1 MKGCFEHNE
10 KTKEHIRKRLLKKS
24 CIFALGITKTKFH
37 IVMNKFHKL
46 GLVVMAVVVMC
57 GYSLRVSAQQLKAEN
72 IDAVV
77 KAMTLEEKCH
87 MVLGRGMHFNDDA
100 KFPGTAGSTFS
111 VDRLGIPETYCA
123 DSQQGLRMS
132 ATRAWDHNDY
142 YPTDFVASMTL
153 ASTWDREAAF
163 KVGQGIG
170 NEVRE
175 FGLDWILSPAMNL
188 IRNPLCGRNH
198 EYYSE
203 DPYLSGTIAA
213 GYVNGVQSEG
223 TAACPKHFVA
233 NNQETNRNNNI
244 SQVSQRALREIYLK
258 AFELMVKES
267 NPWTI
272 MTSYNKLNGPYAV
285 QNYELLTT
293 IVRDEWGWKGMYVS
307 DWNAGDDAVAA
318 MLAGNDMLQ
327 PGQDKQYQAILEA
340 AKNGKLPM
348 EVLDANVK
356 RILEYVIK
364 THNFK
369 NYKYSNEPDLKA
381 HAQTVREVG
390 ADGIVLLKNS
400 GILPLTGK
408 RVALFGCTSYD
419 WISGGSGFGGTSVG
433 HYTVSIIEGMRS
445 AGYEVYKP
453 LIATYTKHLAAE
465 EKRLFPNGRPPF
477 SLMPPARADEKQF
490 TSEELNA
497 AIEGSDVAIISLGR
511 KSGEAADRSESDFYL
526 KEGEA
531 QLIKAVSE
539 AYHAKGKQVVV
550 LLDICSPID
559 VASWQDQ
566 VDALV
571 CTWQG
576 GQESGFS
583 VADVLSGKV
592 NPSGK
597 LPMTFQIKYGDA
609 YADKNFPANVD
620 DKTLGA
626 MFMWGY
632 NKDQAP
638 KERQPQANIDYT
650 NYEEDIYVG
659 YRYFD
664 SFGKPVAY
672 PFGFGLSYTTFAYEN
687 MSVSE
692 ANGVYTVKIDVK
704 NTGKCAG
711 RNVVELFVAAPNSK
725 KLNKP
730 EKELRNYAKT
740 KCLKPGETETVA
752 MQVKTE
758 DLASFNEKASAWKT
772 DAGLYTFM
780 ICSSASDVEAQATA
794 KVKAWTKKV
803 HNVMQPNV
811 KLNLLKR

>member
-1 MKGCFEHNE
+1 MMKISFHN
-10 KTKEHIRKRLLKKS
+10 I
-24 CIFALGITKTKFH
+24 C
-37 IVMNKFHKL
+37 
-46 GLVVMAVVVMC
+46 LVVMAVAAMGGC
-57 GYSLRVSAQQLKAEN
+57 SLHATAQQLKAET
-72 IDAVV
+72 IDEVV

-111 VDRLGIPETYCA
+111 VGRLGIPETYCA

-132 ATRAWDHNDY
+132 AVRAWDHRDY

-213 GYVNGVQSEG
+213 GYVRGVQSEG

-258 AFELMVKES
+258 AFEIMVKES
-267 NPWTI
+267 DPWTI

-285 QNYELLTT
+285 QNRELLTT
-293 IVRDEWGWKGMYVS
+293 IVRDEWGWKGMFVS

-327 PGQDKQYQAILEA
+327 PGQDRQYQAILEA
-340 AKNGKLPM
+340 AKSGKLPM

-356 RILEYVIK
+356 RILEYVVK

-369 NYKYSNEPDLKA
+369 GYQANSEPDLKA
-381 HAQTVREVG
+381 HAQIVRQVG

-400 GILPLTGK
+400 GILPLVGK

-433 HYTVSIIEGMRS
+433 HYTVSLIEGMRS

-453 LIATYTKHLAAE
+453 LIRAYTQHIAAE
-465 EKRLFPNGRPPF
+465 EKRLFPKGRPAF

-490 TSEELNA
+490 TADELSA

-511 KSGEAADRSESDFYL
+511 KSGEAADRSEADFYL
-526 KEGEA
+526 KEGEK

-559 VASWQDQ
+559 VASWQNQ

-576 GQESGFS
+576 GQESGFA

-597 LPMTFQIKYGDA
+597 LPMTFQVKYGDA
-609 YADKNFPANVD
+609 YADKNFPAHVD
-620 DKTLGA
+620 DKTMGS
-626 MFMWGY
+626 MFMWGR
-632 NKDQAP
+632 NKDDA
-638 KERQPQANIDYT
+638 KKREPQANIDYT

-687 MSVSE
+687 MCVSE
-692 ANGVYTVKIDVK
+692 ENGIYTIKVDVK
-704 NTGKCAG
+704 NTGKKAG

-740 KCLKPGETETVA
+740 RELQPGQTETVA
-752 MQVKTE
+752 MQVKVE

-772 DAGLYTFM
+772 DAGRYTFL
-780 ICSSASDVEAQATA
+780 ICSSANDIEAKASA
-794 KVKAWTKKV
+794 NVKAWSKKV
-803 HNVMQPNV
+803 NNVMKPNV

>member
-1 MKGCFEHNE
+1 MK
-10 KTKEHIRKRLLKKS
+10 TRYLVSLV
-24 CIFALGITKTKFH
+24 IT
-37 IVMNKFHKL
+37 I
-46 GLVVMAVVVMC
+46 AAQC
-57 GYSLRVSAQQLKAEN
+57 GYSLHVNAQQLNANN
-72 IDAVV
+72 IDDVV
-77 KAMTLEEKCH
+77 NAMSIEEKCH
-87 MVLGRGMHFNDDA
+87 LVLGCGMHFNDEA
-100 KFPGTAGSTFS
+100 KFPGTAGSTYA
-111 VDRLGIPETYCA
+111 VPRLGIPATYCA
-123 DSQQGLRMS
+123 DSQQGLRMN
-132 ATRAWDHNDY
+132 ANRDWDHHDY

-163 KVGQGIG
+163 KVGKGIG

-213 GYVNGVQSEG
+213 GYVRGVQSEG
-223 TAACPKHFVA
+223 TAACPKHFIS
-233 NNQETNRNNNI
+233 NNQETNRNSNI

-258 AFELMVKES
+258 AFEIMVKES
-267 NPWTI
+267 DPWTI
-272 MTSYNKLNGPYAV
+272 MTSYNKLNGPYAL
-285 QNYELLTT
+285 QNRDLLTT

-318 MLAGNDMLQ
+318 MKAGNDMLQ
-327 PGQDKQYQAILEA
+327 PGQDKQYQAILDA
-340 AKNGKLPM
+340 AKSGKLSM
-348 EVLDANVK
+348 DILNANVK
-356 RILEYVIK
+356 RILEYIVK

-369 NYKYSNEPDLKA
+369 GYQYGNEPNLKA
-381 HAQTVREVG
+381 HAQIVREVG
-390 ADGIVLLKNS
+390 ADGIVLLKNN

-433 HYTVSIIEGMRS
+433 HYTVSLIEGMRS

-453 LIATYTKHLAAE
+453 LISIYKQHIASE

-477 SLMPPARADEKQF
+477 SITPPARAEEKAF
-490 TSEELNA
+490 TAEETND
-497 AIEGSDVAIISLGR
+497 AIDGSDVAIISLGR
-511 KSGEAADRSESDFYL
+511 KSGEAADRSEADFYL
-526 KEGEA
+526 KEGES
-531 QLIKAVSE
+531 QLIKTVSE
-539 AYHAKGKQVVV
+539 AYHAKGKKVIV

-566 VDALV
+566 IDALV

-583 VADVLSGKV
+583 IADVLSGKV

-632 NKDQAP
+632 DKDKAP
-638 KERQPQANIDYT
+638 EERNPEANIDYT

-664 SFGKPVAY
+664 SFGKNVAY
-672 PFGFGLSYTTFAYEN
+672 PFGFGLSYTTFSYDN
-687 MSVSE
+687 MNVSE
-692 ANGVYTVKIDVK
+692 AGGVYTVKVDVK
-704 NTGKCAG
+704 NTGSRAG

-740 KCLKPGETETVA
+740 KNLKPGETETIT

-772 DAGLYTFM
+772 DAGDYTFM
-780 ICSSASDVEAQATA
+780 ICSSANDIEAKATA
-794 KVKAWTKKV
+794 KVKPWTKKV

>member
-1 MKGCFEHNE
+1 MK
-10 KTKEHIRKRLLKKS
+10 KILLA
-24 CIFALGITKTKFH
+24 IIAL
-37 IVMNKFHKL
+37 L
-46 GLVVMAVVVMC
+46 PLVA
-57 GYSLRVSAQQLKAEN
+57 SAQQLRADN
-72 IDAVV
+72 IDEVV
-77 KAMTLEEKCH
+77 NAMTLEEKCH
-87 MVLGRGMHFNDDA
+87 LVLGCGMHFNDDA

-111 VDRLGIPETYCA
+111 IARLGIPETYCA
-123 DSQQGLRMS
+123 DSQQGLRMDS
-132 ATRAWDHNDY
+132 KRAWDHNDY
-142 YPTDFVASMTL
+142 FPTDFVASMTL
-153 ASTWDREAAF
+153 ASTWDREAAY
-163 KVGQGIG
+163 KVGKGIG
-170 NEVRE
+170 NEVKE
-175 FGLDWILSPAMNL
+175 FGLDWILSPSMNL

-213 GYVNGVQSEG
+213 GYVCGVQSEG
-223 TAACPKHFVA
+223 TAACPKHFIA

-244 SQVSQRALREIYLK
+244 SQMSQRALREIYLK
-258 AFELMVKES
+258 AFEIMVKES

-285 QNYELLTT
+285 QNYDLLTT

-318 MLAGNDMLQ
+318 MKAGNDMLQ
-327 PGQDKQYQAILEA
+327 PGQDKQYQAILAA
-340 AKNGKLPM
+340 AKSGELPM
-348 EVLDANVK
+348 EILDANVK
-356 RILEYVIK
+356 RILEYVVK

-369 NYKYSNEPDLKA
+369 GYKAGNNPNLKV
-381 HAQTVREVG
+381 HAQVVREVG
-390 ADGIVLLKNS
+390 ADGIVLLKNETS
-400 GILPLTGK
+400 ANPSIGGEKPLPLGKNVK

-433 HYTVSIIEGMRS
+433 HYTVSLVEGLRT

-453 LIATYTKHLAAE
+453 LIGTYTKHIADE
-465 EKRLFPNGRPPF
+465 EKRLFPEGRPKF
-477 SLMPPARADEKQF
+477 SLQPPARADEKQF
-490 TSEELNA
+490 TADELNNIIA
-497 AIEGSDVAIISLGR
+497 GSDVAIISLGR
-511 KSGEAADRSESDFYL
+511 KSGEAADRSEADFYL
-526 KEGEA
+526 KEGEKE
-531 QLIKAVSE
+531 LIKTVSE
-539 AYHAKGKQVVV
+539 TYHAKGKKVVV

-559 VASWQDQ
+559 VASWQNQ
-566 VDALV
+566 VDAVV

-583 VADVLSGKV
+583 VADVLCGKV

-597 LPMTFQIKYGDA
+597 LPMTFQINYGDA

-626 MFMWGY
+626 MFMWGR
-632 NKDQAP
+632 NKDDNKKRA
-638 KERQPQANIDYT
+638 PQANIDFT

-664 SFGKPVAY
+664 SFDKPVAY

-687 MSVSE
+687 LTCSIDGDIV
-692 ANGVYTVKIDVK
+692 TVTVDVK
-704 NTGKCAG
+704 NTGSRAG

-740 KCLKPGETETVA
+740 KLLKPGQTETVT
-752 MQVKTE
+752 MTVKTE

-772 DAGLYTFM
+772 DAGVYTFM
-780 ICSSASDVEAQATA
+780 ICSSANNVEAQATV
-794 KVKAWTKKV
+794 KVKAWSQKV
-803 HNVMQPNV
+803 HNVMKPNV

>member
-1 MKGCFEHNE
+1 MIHKISMK
-10 KTKEHIRKRLLKKS
+10 T
-24 CIFALGITKTKFH
+24 
-37 IVMNKFHKL
+37 V
-46 GLVVMAVVVMC
+46 AVVALC
-57 GYSLRVSAQQLKAEN
+57 GYSICVSAQQLKADN
-72 IDAVV
+72 IDEVIN
-77 KAMTLEEKCH
+77 AMTLEEKCH
-87 MVLGRGMHFNDDA
+87 LVLGCGMHFNDEA
-100 KFPGTAGSTFS
+100 KFPGTAGSTFGIA
-111 VDRLGIPETYCA
+111 RLGIPETYCA
-123 DSQQGLRMS
+123 DSQQGLRMDS
-132 ATRAWDHNDY
+132 KRAWDHNDY

-163 KVGQGIG
+163 KVGKGIG
-170 NEVRE
+170 NEVKE
-175 FGLDWILSPAMNL
+175 FGLDWILSPSMNL
-188 IRNPLCGRNH
+188 IRNVLCGRNH

-223 TAACPKHFVA
+223 TAACPKHFIA
-233 NNQETNRNNNI
+233 NNQETNRSNNI
-244 SQVSQRALREIYLK
+244 SQMSQRALREIYLK
-258 AFELMVKES
+258 AFEIMIKES

-285 QNYELLTT
+285 QNHELLTT

-307 DWNAGDDAVAA
+307 DWGGGDNAVAA
-318 MLAGNDMLQ
+318 MQAGNDMLQ
-327 PGQDKQYQAILEA
+327 PGNDKQYQDILA
-340 AKNGKLPM
+340 AVKNGQLSID
-348 EVLDANVK
+348 VLNANVK
-356 RILEYVIK
+356 RILEYIVK

-369 NYKYSNEPDLKA
+369 GYKALSNPDLKA
-381 HAQTVREVG
+381 HAQVVREVG
-390 ADGIVLLKNS
+390 ADGIVLLSNN

-408 RVALFGCTSYD
+408 KVALYGCTSYD

-433 HYTVSIIEGMRS
+433 HYTVSLIEGLRN

-453 LIATYTKHLAAE
+453 LISLYTKHIADE
-465 EKRLFPNGRPPF
+465 EKRLFPNGRPQF
-477 SLMPPARADEKQF
+477 SLQPPARAEEKQL
-490 TSEELNA
+490 TADEMNA
-497 AIEGSDVAIISLGR
+497 AIAGSDVAIITLGR
-511 KSGEAADRSESDFYL
+511 KSGEAADRPESDFYL
-526 KEGEA
+526 KEGEK

-539 AYHAKGKQVVV
+539 AYHAKGKKVVV

-576 GQESGFS
+576 GQESGFA

-597 LPMTFQIKYGDA
+597 LPMTFAIKYGDA

-626 MFMWGY
+626 MFMWGR
-632 NKDQAP
+632 NKDDD
-638 KERQPQANIDYT
+638 KKREPQANIDYT

-672 PFGFGLSYTTFAYEN
+672 PFGFGLSYTTFSYEN
-687 MSVSE
+687 LSCSVD
-692 ANGVYTVKIDVK
+692 GDVITIKVDVK
-704 NTGKCAG
+704 NNGSRAG

-740 KCLKPGETETVA
+740 KLLQPGKTETITMTVS
-752 MQVKTE
+752 VE

-772 DAGLYTFM
+772 DAGVYTFM
-780 ICSSASDVEAQATA
+780 ICSSANDVEAKATA

>member
-1 MKGCFEHNE
+1 MMKISFHN
-10 KTKEHIRKRLLKKS
+10 I
-24 CIFALGITKTKFH
+24 C
-37 IVMNKFHKL
+37 
-46 GLVVMAVVVMC
+46 LVVMAVAAMGGC
-57 GYSLRVSAQQLKAEN
+57 SLHATAQQLKAET
-72 IDAVV
+72 IDEVV

-111 VDRLGIPETYCA
+111 VGRLGIPETYCA

-132 ATRAWDHNDY
+132 AVRAWDHRDY

-213 GYVNGVQSEG
+213 GYVRGVQSEG

-258 AFELMVKES
+258 AFEIMVKES
-267 NPWTI
+267 DPWTI

-285 QNYELLTT
+285 QNRELLTT
-293 IVRDEWGWKGMYVS
+293 IVRDEWGWKGMFVS

-327 PGQDKQYQAILEA
+327 PGQDRQYQAILEA
-340 AKNGKLPM
+340 AKSGKLPM

-356 RILEYVIK
+356 RILEYVVK

-369 NYKYSNEPDLKA
+369 GYQANSEPDLKA
-381 HAQTVREVG
+381 HAQIVRQVG

-400 GILPLTGK
+400 GILPLVGK

-433 HYTVSIIEGMRS
+433 HYTVSLIEGMRS

-453 LIATYTKHLAAE
+453 LIRAYTQHIAAE
-465 EKRLFPNGRPPF
+465 EKRLFPKGRPAF

-490 TSEELNA
+490 TADELSA

-511 KSGEAADRSESDFYL
+511 KSGEAADRSEADFYL
-526 KEGEA
+526 KEGEK

-559 VASWQDQ
+559 VASWQNQ

-576 GQESGFS
+576 GQESGFA

-597 LPMTFQIKYGDA
+597 LPMTFQVKYGDA
-609 YADKNFPANVD
+609 YADRNFPANVD
-620 DKTLGA
+620 DKALGA

-638 KERQPQANIDYT
+638 KERKLQANIDYT

-692 ANGVYTVKIDVK
+692 ANGVYTVKVDVK
-704 NTGKCAG
+704 NTGKKAG

-740 KCLKPGETETVA
+740 HLLLPGETETVV
-752 MQVKTE
+752 MTVKTS
-758 DLASFNEKASAWKT
+758 DLASFNERASAWKT
-772 DAGLYTFM
+772 DAGRYTFL
-780 ICSSASDVEAQATA
+780 ICSSANDIEAKASA
-794 KVKAWTKKV
+794 NVKAWSKKV
-803 HNVMQPNV
+803 NNVMKPNV

>member
-1 MKGCFEHNE
+1 M
-10 KTKEHIRKRLLKKS
+10 
-24 CIFALGITKTKFH
+24 
-37 IVMNKFHKL
+37 
-46 GLVVMAVVVMC
+46 
-57 GYSLRVSAQQLKAEN
+57 
-72 IDAVV
+72 
-77 KAMTLEEKCH
+77 
-87 MVLGRGMHFNDDA
+87 
-100 KFPGTAGSTFS
+100 
-111 VDRLGIPETYCA
+111 
-123 DSQQGLRMS
+123 
-132 ATRAWDHNDY
+132 
-142 YPTDFVASMTL
+142 
-153 ASTWDREAAF
+153 
-163 KVGQGIG
+163 
-170 NEVRE
+170 
-175 FGLDWILSPAMNL
+175 
-188 IRNPLCGRNH
+188 
-198 EYYSE
+198 
-203 DPYLSGTIAA
+203 
-213 GYVNGVQSEG
+213 
-223 TAACPKHFVA
+223 
-233 NNQETNRNNNI
+233 
-244 SQVSQRALREIYLK
+244 SQRALREIYLK
-258 AFELMVKES
+258 AFEIMVKES
-267 NPWTI
+267 DPWTI

-285 QNYELLTT
+285 QNRELLTT

-327 PGQDKQYQAILEA
+327 PGQPKQYEAILAA
-340 AKNGKLPM
+340 AKSGQLPM

-369 NYKYSNEPDLKA
+369 KAGNSCNKPCCVPMCSAENLKA

-400 GILPLTGK
+400 GILPLENSNLKSQTSK
-408 RVALFGCTSYD
+408 PRVALFGCTSYD

-433 HYTVSIIEGMRS
+433 HYTVSLIEGLRS

-453 LIATYTKHLAAE
+453 LIATYTQHLAAE

-490 TSEELNA
+490 TADELNA

-511 KSGEAADRSESDFYL
+511 KSGEAADRSEADFYL
-526 KEGEA
+526 KDGEA

-539 AYHAKGKQVVV
+539 AYHAKGKQVIV
-550 LLDICSPID
+550 LLDICSPMD

-609 YADKNFPANVD
+609 YADQFFPANVD

-638 KERQPQANIDYT
+638 KERTPQANIDYT

-692 ANGVYTVKIDVK
+692 ANGVYTVKVDVK
-704 NTGKCAG
+704 NTGSCAG

-740 KCLKPGETETVA
+740 ALLQPGQTETVT

-772 DAGLYTFM
+772 DAGRYDFL
-780 ICSSASDVEAQATA
+780 ICSSASTVEAKASA
-794 KVKAWTKKV
+794 PVKAWTKKV
-803 HNVMQPNV
+803 HNVMKPNV
-811 KLNLLKR
+811 KLNLLRR

>member
-1 MKGCFEHNE
+1 M
-10 KTKEHIRKRLLKKS
+10 KKS
-24 CIFALGITKTKFH
+24 MRYILG
-37 IVMNKFHKL
+37 V
-46 GLVVMAVVVMC
+46 AVVC
-57 GYSLRVSAQQLKAEN
+57 GCSLSASAQQLKADN
-72 IDAVV
+72 IDDVV

-87 MVLGRGMHFNDDA
+87 MVLGRGMHYNDDD
-100 KFPGTAGSTFS
+100 KFPGTAGSTFF
-111 VDRLGIPETYCA
+111 VERLGIPETYCA
-123 DSQQGLRMS
+123 DSQQGLRMN
-132 ATRAWDHNDY
+132 AKRAWDHNDY

-213 GYVNGVQSEG
+213 GYVRGVQSEG

-258 AFELMVKES
+258 AFEIMVKES
-267 NPWTI
+267 DPWTI

-285 QNYELLTT
+285 QNRELLTT

-327 PGQDKQYQAILEA
+327 PGQDKQYEAILQA
-340 AKNGKLPM
+340 AKSGKLPM

-356 RILEYVIK
+356 RILEYVVK

-369 NYKYSNEPDLKA
+369 GYKSTNNPDLKA

-400 GILPLTGK
+400 GILPLKGK

-433 HYTVSIIEGMRS
+433 HYTVSLVEGMRS

-453 LIATYTKHLAAE
+453 LVGIYTKHLADE
-465 EKRLFPNGRPPF
+465 EKRLFPEGRPAF
-477 SLMPPARADEKQF
+477 SLLPPARADEKQF
-490 TSEELNA
+490 TADELKA

-511 KSGEAADRSESDFYL
+511 KSGEAADRSEADFYL
-526 KEGEA
+526 KDGEA
-531 QLIKAVSE
+531 KLIKAVSE
-539 AYHAKGKQVVV
+539 AYHAQGKQVVA

-576 GQESGFS
+576 GQESGFA
-583 VADVLSGKV
+583 VADVLSGRV

-609 YADKNFPANVD
+609 YADRNFPANVD

-632 NKDQAP
+632 DKDKAP
-638 KERQPQANIDYT
+638 KERKLEANIDYT

-672 PFGFGLSYTTFAYEN
+672 PFGFGLSYTTFSYADAAAIVDGDVVTV
-687 MSVSE
+687 SVK
-692 ANGVYTVKIDVK
+692 VT
-704 NTGKCAG
+704 NTGQRAG

-740 KCLKPGETETVA
+740 RLLQPGQSETVI
-752 MQVKTE
+752 MKVKTS

-772 DAGLYTFM
+772 DAGTYSFL
-780 ICSSASDVEAQATA
+780 ICSSANSVEAKATA
-794 KVKAWTKKV
+794 KVKAWSQKV
-803 HNVMQPNV
+803 NNVMKPNV

>member
-1 MKGCFEHNE
+1 MKTSIH
-10 KTKEHIRKRLLKKS
+10 HI
-24 CIFALGITKTKFH
+24 C
-37 IVMNKFHKL
+37 
-46 GLVVMAVVVMC
+46 LVCLAVVALC
-57 GYSLRVSAQQLKAEN
+57 GYSLRISAQQLNAEN
-72 IDAVV
+72 IDEIVN
-77 KAMTLEEKCH
+77 AMTLEEKCH
-87 MVLGRGMHFNDDA
+87 LVLGCGMHFNDDA
-100 KFPGTAGSTFS
+100 KFPGTAGSSFG
-111 VDRLGIPETYCA
+111 VARLGIPETYCA
-123 DSQQGLRMS
+123 DSQQGLRMDS
-132 ATRAWDHNDY
+132 KRAWDHRDY

-170 NEVRE
+170 NEVKE
-175 FGLDWILSPAMNL
+175 FGLDWILSPSMNL
-188 IRNPLCGRNH
+188 IRNALCGRNH

-223 TAACPKHFVA
+223 TAACPKHFIA

-244 SQVSQRALREIYLK
+244 SQISQRALREIYLK
-258 AFELMVKES
+258 AFEIMIKES

-318 MLAGNDMLQ
+318 MKAGNDMLQ
-327 PGQDKQYQAILEA
+327 PGQDKQYQAILAA
-340 AKNGKLPM
+340 AKSGELSMDILN
-348 EVLDANVK
+348 ANVK
-356 RILEYVIK
+356 RILEYVVK

-369 NYKYSNEPDLKA
+369 KAGHKCDKSCCVSMCSAENLKA
-381 HAQTVREVG
+381 HAKVVREVG

-408 RVALFGCTSYD
+408 KVALFGCTSYD

-433 HYTVSIIEGMRS
+433 HYTVSLIEGLRS

-453 LIATYTKHLAAE
+453 LIAAYTKHIADE

-490 TSEELNA
+490 TADEMNA

-511 KSGEAADRSESDFYL
+511 KSGEAADRSEADFYL

-531 QLIKAVSE
+531 QLMKSVSE
-539 AYHAKGKQVVV
+539 AYHAKGKKVIV

-566 VDALV
+566 IDALV

-632 NKDQAP
+632 NKDAAP
-638 KERQPQANIDYT
+638 KDRHPQKDIDFT

-672 PFGFGLSYTTFAYEN
+672 PFGFGLSYTTFGYEN
-687 MSVSE
+687 LSVSE
-692 ANGVYTVKIDVK
+692 ANGIYTIKVDVK
-704 NTGKCAG
+704 NTGSKAG

-725 KLNKP
+725 KANKP

-740 KCLKPGETETVA
+740 RLLQPGESETITMKVS
-752 MQVKTE
+752 TE

-772 DAGLYTFM
+772 DAGVYTFM
-780 ICSSASDVEAQATA
+780 ICSSANDVEAKATA
-794 KVKAWTKKV
+794 KVKAWSKKV
-803 HNVMQPNV
+803 NNVMKPNV

>member
-1 MKGCFEHNE
+1 MIHK
-10 KTKEHIRKRLLKKS
+10 IRLV
-24 CIFALGITKTKFH
+24 
-37 IVMNKFHKL
+37 IV
-46 GLVVMAVVVMC
+46 AVAVSC
-57 GYSLRVSAQQLKAEN
+57 GYSLQCAAQLLRADN
-72 IDAVV
+72 IDEVV

-87 MVLGRGMHFNDDA
+87 LVLGCGMHFNDEA
-100 KFPGTAGSTFS
+100 KFPGTAGSTFG
-111 VDRLGIPETYCA
+111 VARLGIPETYCA
-123 DSQQGLRMS
+123 DSQQGLRMDS
-132 ATRAWDHNDY
+132 KRAWDHRDY

-153 ASTWDREAAF
+153 ASTWDREAAY
-163 KVGQGIG
+163 KVGKGIG
-170 NEVRE
+170 NEVKE
-175 FGLDWILSPAMNL
+175 FGLDWILSPSMNL
-188 IRNPLCGRNH
+188 IRSALCGRNH

-223 TAACPKHFVA
+223 TAACPKHFIA

-244 SQVSQRALREIYLK
+244 SQISQRALREIYLK
-258 AFELMVKES
+258 AFEIMIKES

-272 MTSYNKLNGPYAV
+272 MTSYNKLNGPYAL
-285 QNYELLTT
+285 QNRDLLTT

-318 MLAGNDMLQ
+318 MKAGNDMLQ
-327 PGQDKQYQAILEA
+327 PGQDKQYQAILAA
-340 AKNGKLPM
+340 AKSGELSMDILN
-348 EVLDANVK
+348 ANVK
-356 RILEYVIK
+356 RILEYIVK

-369 NYKYSNEPDLKA
+369 GYQESNNPDLKG
-381 HAQTVREVG
+381 HAQVVREVG

-400 GILPLTGK
+400 DVLPLTG
-408 RVALFGCTSYD
+408 RVVALFGCTSYD

-433 HYTVSIIEGMRS
+433 HYTVSLVEGLRS
-445 AGYEVYKP
+445 VGYGVYKP
-453 LIATYTKHLAAE
+453 LIDTYTKHLAVE

-477 SLMPPARADEKQF
+477 SLQPPARAEEKQF
-490 TSEELNA
+490 TADELNS
-497 AIEGSDVAIISLGR
+497 AIDGSNVAIISLGR
-511 KSGEAADRSESDFYL
+511 KSGEAADRSEADFYL
-526 KEGEA
+526 KEGEK

-539 AYHAKGKQVVV
+539 AYHAKGKKVVV

-566 VDALV
+566 VDAVV

-576 GQESGFS
+576 GQESGFA

-609 YADKNFPANVD
+609 YADRNFPANVD

-632 NKDQAP
+632 NKDTAP
-638 KERQPQANIDYT
+638 KDRQQQKDIDFT

-672 PFGFGLSYTTFAYEN
+672 PFGFGLSYTTFSFNNASC
-687 MSVSE
+687 SVE
-692 ANGVYTVKIDVK
+692 GDTYTASVEVT
-704 NTGKCAG
+704 NTGTRAG
-711 RNVVELFVAAPNSK
+711 RQVVELFVAAPNSK

-730 EKELRNYAKT
+730 AKELRNYAKT
-740 KCLKPGETETVA
+740 RLLQPGESQVVTMT
-752 MQVKTE
+752 VKTS

-772 DAGLYTFM
+772 DAGIYDFLF
-780 ICSSASDVEAQATA
+780 CSSANDVEAKVSV
-794 KVKAWTKKV
+794 KVKAWTQKV

-811 KLNLLKR
+811 KLQLLRR

>member
-1 MKGCFEHNE
+1 MKKIH
-10 KTKEHIRKRLLKKS
+10 
-24 CIFALGITKTKFH
+24 KF
-37 IVMNKFHKL
+37 N
-46 GLVVMAVVVMC
+46 LVCMAVVIMC
-57 GYSLRVSAQQLKAEN
+57 GGSLRVSAQQLKAEN
-72 IDAVV
+72 IDEVV

-87 MVLGRGMHFNDDA
+87 MVLGRGMHYNDDD
-100 KFPGTAGSTFS
+100 KFPGTAGSTFF

-123 DSQQGLRMS
+123 DSQQGLRMN
-132 ATRAWDHNDY
+132 AKRAWDHRDY

-203 DPYLSGTIAA
+203 DPYLSGTIGA
-213 GYVNGVQSEG
+213 GYVKGVQSEG

-258 AFELMVKES
+258 AFEIMVKES
-267 NPWTI
+267 DPWTI

-340 AKNGKLPM
+340 AKSGKLPM

-356 RILEYVIK
+356 RILEYVVK
-364 THNFK
+364 TNNFK
-369 NYKYSNEPDLKA
+369 KAGHSCGKPCCVPMCSAENLKA
-381 HAQTVREVG
+381 HAQVVREVG

-400 GILPLTGK
+400 GILPLGSEK
-408 RVALFGCTSYD
+408 IKVKGEKFKVALFGCTSYD

-433 HYTVSIIEGMRS
+433 HYTVSLIEGLRA

-453 LIATYTKHLAAE
+453 LIATYTQHLAAE

-490 TSEELNA
+490 TADELNA

-511 KSGEAADRSESDFYL
+511 KSGEAADRSENDFYL

-539 AYHAKGKQVVV
+539 AYHAKGKQVIV

-566 VDALV
+566 IDALV

-576 GQESGFS
+576 GQESGVS

-632 NKDQAP
+632 DKDKAP
-638 KERQPQANIDYT
+638 KERQPQKDIDFT

-672 PFGFGLSYTTFAYEN
+672 PFGFGLSYTTFAYDN
-687 MSVSE
+687 LTCSVD
-692 ANGVYTVKIDVK
+692 GDIITVTVDVK
-704 NTGKCAG
+704 NTGKRAG

-740 KCLKPGETETVA
+740 RLLQPGEEETVT
-752 MQVKTE
+752 MKVSTE

-772 DAGLYTFM
+772 DAGTYTFM
-780 ICSSASDVEAQATA
+780 ICSSANDVETKTTA
-794 KVKAWTKKV
+794 KVKAWSKKV
-803 HNVMQPNV
+803 NNVMKPNV

>member
-1 MKGCFEHNE
+1 MIHK
-10 KTKEHIRKRLLKKS
+10 IRLV
-24 CIFALGITKTKFH
+24 
-37 IVMNKFHKL
+37 IV
-46 GLVVMAVVVMC
+46 AVAVSC
-57 GYSLRVSAQQLKAEN
+57 GYSLQCAAQLLRADN
-72 IDAVV
+72 IDEVV

-87 MVLGRGMHFNDDA
+87 LVLGCGMHFNDEA
-100 KFPGTAGSTFS
+100 KFPGTAGSTFG
-111 VDRLGIPETYCA
+111 VARLGIPETYCA
-123 DSQQGLRMS
+123 DSQQGLRMDS
-132 ATRAWDHNDY
+132 KRAWDHRDY

-153 ASTWDREAAF
+153 ASTWDREAAY
-163 KVGQGIG
+163 KVGKGIG
-170 NEVRE
+170 NEVKE
-175 FGLDWILSPAMNL
+175 FGLDWILSPSMNL
-188 IRNPLCGRNH
+188 IRSALCGRNH

-223 TAACPKHFVA
+223 TAACPKHFIA

-244 SQVSQRALREIYLK
+244 SQISQRALREIYLK
-258 AFELMVKES
+258 AFEIMIKES

-272 MTSYNKLNGPYAV
+272 MTSYNKLNGPYAL
-285 QNYELLTT
+285 QNRDLLTT

-318 MLAGNDMLQ
+318 MKAGNDMLQ
-327 PGQDKQYQAILEA
+327 PGQDKQYQAILAA
-340 AKNGKLPM
+340 AKSGELSMDILN
-348 EVLDANVK
+348 ANVK
-356 RILEYVIK
+356 RILEYIVK

-369 NYKYSNEPDLKA
+369 GYQESNNPDLKG
-381 HAQTVREVG
+381 HAQVVREVG

-400 GILPLTGK
+400 DVLPLTG
-408 RVALFGCTSYD
+408 RVVALFGCTSYD

-433 HYTVSIIEGMRS
+433 HYTVSLVEGLRS
-445 AGYEVYKP
+445 VGYGVYKP
-453 LIATYTKHLAAE
+453 LIDTYTKHLAVE

-477 SLMPPARADEKQF
+477 SLQPPARAEEKQF
-490 TSEELNA
+490 TADELNS
-497 AIEGSDVAIISLGR
+497 AIDGSNVAIISLGR
-511 KSGEAADRSESDFYL
+511 KSGEAADRSEADFYL
-526 KEGEA
+526 KEGEK

-539 AYHAKGKQVVV
+539 AYHAKGKKVVV

-566 VDALV
+566 VDAVV

-576 GQESGFS
+576 GQESGFA

-609 YADKNFPANVD
+609 YADRNFPANVD

-632 NKDQAP
+632 NKDTAP
-638 KERQPQANIDYT
+638 KDRQPQKDIDFT

-672 PFGFGLSYTTFAYEN
+672 PFGFGLSYTTFSFNNASC
-687 MSVSE
+687 SVE
-692 ANGVYTVKIDVK
+692 GDTYTASVEVT
-704 NTGKCAG
+704 NTGTRAG
-711 RNVVELFVAAPNSK
+711 RQVVELFVAAPNSK

-730 EKELRNYAKT
+730 AKELRNYAKT
-740 KCLKPGETETVA
+740 RLLQPGESQVVTMT
-752 MQVKTE
+752 VKTS

-772 DAGLYTFM
+772 DAGIYDFLF
-780 ICSSASDVEAQATA
+780 CSSANDVEAKVSV
-794 KVKAWTKKV
+794 KVKAWTQKV

-811 KLNLLKR
+811 KLQLLRR

>member
-1 MKGCFEHNE
+1 MKRTILTFGV
-10 KTKEHIRKRLLKKS
+10 I
-24 CIFALGITKTKFH
+24 IAALCSYAQP
-37 IVMNKFHKL
+37 KL
-46 GLVVMAVVVMC
+46 
-57 GYSLRVSAQQLKAEN
+57 SADN
-72 IDAVV
+72 IDKVID
-77 KAMTLEEKCH
+77 AMPLEEKCH
-87 MVLGRGMHFNDDA
+87 LVLGCGMHFNDEA
-100 KFPGTAGSTFS
+100 KFPGTAGSSFGIP
-111 VDRLGIPETYCA
+111 RLGIPETYCA
-123 DSQQGLRMS
+123 DSQQGLRMQ
-132 ATRAWDHNDY
+132 DHRPFDHRDY

-175 FGLDWILSPAMNL
+175 FGLDWILSPSMNL
-188 IRNPLCGRNH
+188 IRNVLCGRNH

-223 TAACPKHFVA
+223 TAACPKHFIA
-233 NNQETNRNNNI
+233 NNQETNRSNNI
-244 SQVSQRALREIYLK
+244 SQMSQRALREIYLR
-258 AFELMVKES
+258 AFEIMIKES

-307 DWNAGDDAVAA
+307 DWGGGDNAVAA
-318 MLAGNDMLQ
+318 MQAGNDMLQ
-327 PGQDKQYQAILEA
+327 PGQDKQYEAILA
-340 AKNGKLPM
+340 AVKSGQLPID
-348 EVLDANVK
+348 VLNANVK
-356 RILEYVIK
+356 RILEYVVK

-369 NYKYSNEPDLKA
+369 NAQSTMHHAQLAAPTCPAENLKA
-381 HAQTVREVG
+381 HAQVVRKVG
-390 ADGIVLLKNS
+390 ADGIVLLKNN

-433 HYTVSIIEGMRS
+433 HYTVSLVEGMRS
-445 AGYEVYKP
+445 AGYEVFKP
-453 LIATYTKHLAAE
+453 LISLYTKHIADE
-465 EKRLFPNGRPPF
+465 EKRLFPNGRPQF
-477 SLMPPARADEKQF
+477 SLQPPARAEEKQF
-490 TSEELNA
+490 TADEMNA
-497 AIEGSDVAIISLGR
+497 AIAGSDVAIITLGR
-511 KSGEAADRSESDFYL
+511 KSGEAADRPESDFYL
-526 KEGEA
+526 KEGEK

-539 AYHAKGKQVVV
+539 AYHAKGKKVVV

-566 VDALV
+566 VDAVV

-609 YADKNFPANVD
+609 YADRNFPANVD
-620 DKTLGA
+620 DKTMGA
-626 MFMWGY
+626 MFMWGR
-632 NKDQAP
+632 NKDDN
-638 KERQPQANIDYT
+638 KKREPQKDIDFT
-650 NYEEDIYVG
+650 NYEEDIFVG

-672 PFGFGLSYTTFAYEN
+672 PFGYGLSYTTFAYDN
-687 MSVSE
+687 LTCSV
-692 ANGVYTVKIDVK
+692 NGDAITVTVNVK
-704 NTGKCAG
+704 NTGARAG

-740 KCLKPGETETVA
+740 RLLKPGESETITMKLSA
-752 MQVKTE
+752 E

-772 DAGLYTFM
+772 DAGVYTFM
-780 ICSSASDVEAQATA
+780 ICSSANDVEAKTTA

-803 HNVMQPNV
+803 HNVMKPNV
-811 KLNLLKR
+811 KLNLLRR

>member
-1 MKGCFEHNE
+1 MK
-10 KTKEHIRKRLLKKS
+10 KTILTLGFIVAAS
-24 CIFALGITKTKFH
+24 CAYAQP
-37 IVMNKFHKL
+37 KL
-46 GLVVMAVVVMC
+46 NAN
-57 GYSLRVSAQQLKAEN
+57 N
-72 IDAVV
+72 IDDVV

-87 MVLGRGMHFNDDA
+87 FVLGCGMHFNDEA
-100 KFPGTAGSTFS
+100 KFPGTAGSTFGIA
-111 VDRLGIPETYCA
+111 RLGIPETYCA
-123 DSQQGLRMS
+123 DSQQGLRMDS
-132 ATRAWDHNDY
+132 KRAWDHNDY

-153 ASTWDREAAF
+153 ASTWDREAAYQ
-163 KVGQGIG
+163 VGKGIG
-170 NEVRE
+170 YEVRE
-175 FGLDWILSPAMNL
+175 FGLDWILSPSMNL

-213 GYVNGVQSEG
+213 GYVNGVQSGG
-223 TAACPKHFVA
+223 TAACPKHFIA

-244 SQVSQRALREIYLK
+244 SQISQRALREIYLK
-258 AFELMVKES
+258 AFEIMIKES

-285 QNYELLTT
+285 QNHELLTT

-318 MLAGNDMLQ
+318 MKAGNDMLQ
-327 PGQDKQYQAILEA
+327 PGQDKQYQAILAA
-340 AKNGKLPM
+340 AKSGELSM
-348 EVLDANVK
+348 DILDANVK
-356 RILEYVIK
+356 RILEYVVK
-364 THNFK
+364 THSFK
-369 NYKYSNEPDLKA
+369 ELRSRVMCPAENLKA
-381 HAQTVREVG
+381 HAKVVREVG

-419 WISGGSGFGGTSVG
+419 WISGGSGFGGVSVG
-433 HYTVSIIEGMRS
+433 HYTVSLIEGMRS

-453 LIATYTKHLAAE
+453 LINLYTKHIADE
-465 EKRLFPNGRPPF
+465 EKRLFPNGRPQF
-477 SLMPPARADEKQF
+477 SLLPPARADEKQF
-490 TSEELNA
+490 SADELNA
-497 AIEGSDVAIISLGR
+497 AIAGSDVAIISLGR
-511 KSGEAADRSESDFYL
+511 KSGEAADRSEADFYL
-526 KEGEA
+526 KEGEK

-566 VDALV
+566 IDALV

-597 LPMTFQIKYGDA
+597 LPMTFEIKYGDA

-626 MFMWGY
+626 MFMWGR
-632 NKDQAP
+632 NKEDD
-638 KERQPQANIDYT
+638 KKREPQANIDYT

-664 SFGKPVAY
+664 SFDKPVAY
-672 PFGFGLSYTTFAYEN
+672 PFGFGLSYTTFKYEN
-687 MSVSE
+687 LTCSADGDIV
-692 ANGVYTVKIDVK
+692 TVTVDVK
-704 NTGKCAG
+704 NTGFRAG

-740 KCLKPGETETVA
+740 KLLKPGEKETIKMKVS
-752 MQVKTE
+752 VE

-772 DAGLYTFM
+772 DAGVYTFM
-780 ICSSASDVEAQATA
+780 ICSSANDVEAKETV

-803 HNVMQPNV
+803 NNVMKPNV
-811 KLNLLKR
+811 KLNLLRR

>member
-1 MKGCFEHNE
+1 M
-10 KTKEHIRKRLLKKS
+10 
-24 CIFALGITKTKFH
+24 
-37 IVMNKFHKL
+37 
-46 GLVVMAVVVMC
+46 
-57 GYSLRVSAQQLKAEN
+57 
-72 IDAVV
+72 
-77 KAMTLEEKCH
+77 
-87 MVLGRGMHFNDDA
+87 
-100 KFPGTAGSTFS
+100 
-111 VDRLGIPETYCA
+111 
-123 DSQQGLRMS
+123 
-132 ATRAWDHNDY
+132 
-142 YPTDFVASMTL
+142 
-153 ASTWDREAAF
+153 
-163 KVGQGIG
+163 
-170 NEVRE
+170 RE

-223 TAACPKHFVA
+223 TAASPKHFVA

-258 AFELMVKES
+258 AFEIMVKES
-267 NPWTI
+267 DPWTI

-285 QNYELLTT
+285 QNRELLTT

-327 PGQDKQYQAILEA
+327 PGQPKQYDAILEA

-348 EVLDANVK
+348 AVLDANVK
-356 RILEYVIK
+356 RILQYVVK

-369 NYKYSNEPDLKA
+369 GYKYNNAPNLKA
-381 HAQTVREVG
+381 HAKTVREVG

-433 HYTVSIIEGMRS
+433 HYTVSLVEGMRS

-453 LIATYTKHLAAE
+453 LLKAYTQHLAAE

-477 SLMPPARADEKQF
+477 SLLPPARADEKQF
-490 TSEELNA
+490 TAEEMA
-497 AIEGSDVAIISLGR
+497 AAVDSTDVAIISLGR
-511 KSGEAADRSESDFYL
+511 KSGEAADRNAEDFYL
-526 KEGEA
+526 KEGEKA
-531 QLIKAVSE
+531 LIKAVSE

-566 VDALV
+566 IDALV

-583 VADVLSGKV
+583 VADVLSGQV

-597 LPMTFQIKYGDA
+597 LPMTFQINYGDA
-609 YADKNFPANVD
+609 YADKNFPAHVD

-638 KERQPQANIDYT
+638 KERQPQKDIDFT

-664 SFGKPVAY
+664 SFEKPVAY
-672 PFGFGLSYTTFAYEN
+672 PFGFGLSYTTFDYDN
-687 MSVSE
+687 MSVTE
-692 ANGVYTVKIDVK
+692 EYGIFTIKVDVK
-704 NTGKCAG
+704 NTGDRAG

-730 EKELRNYAKT
+730 VKELRNYTKT
-740 KCLKPGETETVA
+740 KLLQPGETETVT
-752 MQVKTE
+752 MQVKTS
-758 DLASFNEKASAWKT
+758 DLASFDEKASAWKT
-772 DAGLYTFM
+772 DAGRYAFL
-780 ICSSASDVEAQATA
+780 ICSSVTTVEA
-794 KVKAWTKKV
+794 KASAQVNAWYQKV
-803 HNVMQPNV
+803 HNVMKPNV
-811 KLNLLKR
+811 KLNLLKRK

>member
-1 MKGCFEHNE
+1 MK
-10 KTKEHIRKRLLKKS
+10 TRYLVSLV
-24 CIFALGITKTKFH
+24 IT
-37 IVMNKFHKL
+37 I
-46 GLVVMAVVVMC
+46 AAQC
-57 GYSLRVSAQQLKAEN
+57 GYSLHVNAQQLNVNN
-72 IDAVV
+72 IDDVV
-77 KAMTLEEKCH
+77 NAMTIEEKCH
-87 MVLGRGMHFNDDA
+87 LVLGCGMHFNDEA
-100 KFPGTAGSTFS
+100 KFPGTAGSTYA
-111 VDRLGIPETYCA
+111 VPRLGIPATYCA
-123 DSQQGLRMS
+123 DSQQGLRMN
-132 ATRAWDHNDY
+132 ANRDWDHHDY

-163 KVGQGIG
+163 KVGKGIG

-175 FGLDWILSPAMNL
+175 FGLDWILSSAMNP
-188 IRNPLCGRNH
+188 IRKPLCGRNH

-213 GYVNGVQSEG
+213 GYVRGVQSEG
-223 TAACPKHFVA
+223 TAACPKHFIA
-233 NNQETNRNNNI
+233 NNQETNRNSNI

-258 AFELMVKES
+258 AFEIMVKES
-267 NPWTI
+267 DPWTI
-272 MTSYNKLNGPYAV
+272 MTSYNKLNGPYAL
-285 QNYELLTT
+285 QNRDLLTT

-318 MLAGNDMLQ
+318 MKAGNDMLQ
-327 PGQDKQYQAILEA
+327 PGQDKQYQAILDA
-340 AKNGKLPM
+340 AKSGKLSM
-348 EVLDANVK
+348 DILNANVK
-356 RILEYVIK
+356 RILEYIVK

-369 NYKYSNEPDLKA
+369 GYQYGNEPNLKA
-381 HAQTVREVG
+381 HAQIVREVG
-390 ADGIVLLKNS
+390 ADGIVLLKNN

-433 HYTVSIIEGMRS
+433 HYTVSLIEGMRS

-453 LIATYTKHLAAE
+453 LISIYKQHIASE

-477 SLMPPARADEKQF
+477 SITPPARAEEKAF
-490 TSEELNA
+490 TAEEMND
-497 AIEGSDVAIISLGR
+497 AIDGSDVAIISLGR
-511 KSGEAADRSESDFYL
+511 KSGEAADRSEADFYL
-526 KEGEA
+526 KEGES
-531 QLIKAVSE
+531 QLIKTVSE
-539 AYHAKGKQVVV
+539 AYHAKGKKVIV

-566 VDALV
+566 IDALV

-583 VADVLSGKV
+583 IADVLSGKV

-632 NKDQAP
+632 DKDKAP
-638 KERQPQANIDYT
+638 EERNPEANIDYT

-664 SFGKPVAY
+664 SFGKNVAY
-672 PFGFGLSYTTFAYEN
+672 PFGFGLSYTTFSYDN
-687 MSVSE
+687 MNVSE
-692 ANGVYTVKIDVK
+692 AGGVYTVKVDVK
-704 NTGKCAG
+704 NTGSRAG

-740 KCLKPGETETVA
+740 KNLKPGETETIT

-772 DAGLYTFM
+772 DAGDYTFM
-780 ICSSASDVEAQATA
+780 ICSSANDIEAKATA
-794 KVKAWTKKV
+794 KVKPWTKKV

-811 KLNLLKR
+811 KLNRLKR

>member
-1 MKGCFEHNE
+1 MK
-10 KTKEHIRKRLLKKS
+10 KTILTLGFIVAAS
-24 CIFALGITKTKFH
+24 CAYAQP
-37 IVMNKFHKL
+37 KL
-46 GLVVMAVVVMC
+46 NAN
-57 GYSLRVSAQQLKAEN
+57 N
-72 IDAVV
+72 IDDVV

-87 MVLGRGMHFNDDA
+87 FVLGCGMHFNDEA
-100 KFPGTAGSTFS
+100 KFPGTAGSTFGIA
-111 VDRLGIPETYCA
+111 RLGIPETYCA
-123 DSQQGLRMS
+123 DSQQGLRMDS
-132 ATRAWDHNDY
+132 KRAWDHNDY

-153 ASTWDREAAF
+153 ASTWDREAAYQ
-163 KVGQGIG
+163 VGKGIG
-170 NEVRE
+170 YEVRE
-175 FGLDWILSPAMNL
+175 FGLDWILSPSMNL

-223 TAACPKHFVA
+223 TAACPKHFIA

-244 SQVSQRALREIYLK
+244 SQISQRALREIYLK
-258 AFELMVKES
+258 AFEIMIKES

-285 QNYELLTT
+285 QNHELLTT

-318 MLAGNDMLQ
+318 MKAGNDMLQ
-327 PGQDKQYQAILEA
+327 PGQDKQYQAILAA
-340 AKNGKLPM
+340 AKSGELSM
-348 EVLDANVK
+348 DILDANVK
-356 RILEYVIK
+356 RILEYVVK
-364 THNFK
+364 THSFK
-369 NYKYSNEPDLKA
+369 ELRSRVMCPAENLKA
-381 HAQTVREVG
+381 HAKVVREVG

-419 WISGGSGFGGTSVG
+419 WISGGSGFGGVSVG
-433 HYTVSIIEGMRS
+433 HYTVSLIEGMRS

-453 LIATYTKHLAAE
+453 LINLYTKHIADE
-465 EKRLFPNGRPPF
+465 EKRLFPNGRPQF
-477 SLMPPARADEKQF
+477 SLLPPARADEKQF
-490 TSEELNA
+490 SAAELNA
-497 AIEGSDVAIISLGR
+497 AIAGSDVAIISLGR
-511 KSGEAADRSESDFYL
+511 KSGEAADRSEADFYL
-526 KEGEA
+526 KEGEK

-566 VDALV
+566 IDALV

-597 LPMTFQIKYGDA
+597 LPMTFEIKYGDA

-626 MFMWGY
+626 MFMWGR
-632 NKDQAP
+632 NKEDD
-638 KERQPQANIDYT
+638 KKREPQANIDYT

-664 SFGKPVAY
+664 SFDKPVAY
-672 PFGFGLSYTTFAYEN
+672 PFGFGLSYTTFKYEN
-687 MSVSE
+687 LTCSADGDIV
-692 ANGVYTVKIDVK
+692 TVTVDVK
-704 NTGKCAG
+704 NTGFRAG

-740 KCLKPGETETVA
+740 KLLKPGEKETVK
-752 MQVKTE
+752 MKVSIE

-772 DAGLYTFM
+772 DAGVYTFM
-780 ICSSASDVEAQATA
+780 ICSSANDVEAKETV

-803 HNVMQPNV
+803 NNVMKPNV
-811 KLNLLKR
+811 KLNLLRR

>member
-1 MKGCFEHNE
+1 MK
-10 KTKEHIRKRLLKKS
+10 TRYLVSLV
-24 CIFALGITKTKFH
+24 IT
-37 IVMNKFHKL
+37 I
-46 GLVVMAVVVMC
+46 AAQC
-57 GYSLRVSAQQLKAEN
+57 GYSLHVNAQQLNVNN
-72 IDAVV
+72 IDDVV
-77 KAMTLEEKCH
+77 NAMTIEEKCH
-87 MVLGRGMHFNDDA
+87 LVLGCGMHFNDEA
-100 KFPGTAGSTFS
+100 KFPGTAGSTYA
-111 VDRLGIPETYCA
+111 VPRLGIPATYCA
-123 DSQQGLRMS
+123 DSQQGLRMN
-132 ATRAWDHNDY
+132 ANRDWDHHDY

-163 KVGQGIG
+163 KVGKGIG

-213 GYVNGVQSEG
+213 GYVRGVQSEG
-223 TAACPKHFVA
+223 TAACPKHFIA
-233 NNQETNRNNNI
+233 NNQETNRNSNI

-258 AFELMVKES
+258 AFEIMVKES
-267 NPWTI
+267 DPWTI
-272 MTSYNKLNGPYAV
+272 MTSYNKLNGPYAL
-285 QNYELLTT
+285 QNRDLLTT

-318 MLAGNDMLQ
+318 MKAGNDMLQ
-327 PGQDKQYQAILEA
+327 PGQDKQYQAILDA
-340 AKNGKLPM
+340 AKSGKLSM
-348 EVLDANVK
+348 DILNANVK
-356 RILEYVIK
+356 RILEYIVK

-369 NYKYSNEPDLKA
+369 GYQYGNEPNLKA
-381 HAQTVREVG
+381 HAQIVREVG
-390 ADGIVLLKNS
+390 ADGIVLLKNN

-433 HYTVSIIEGMRS
+433 HYTVSLIEGMRS

-453 LIATYTKHLAAE
+453 LISIYKQHIASE

-477 SLMPPARADEKQF
+477 SITPPARAEEKAF
-490 TSEELNA
+490 TAEEMND
-497 AIEGSDVAIISLGR
+497 AIDGSDVAIISLGR
-511 KSGEAADRSESDFYL
+511 KSGEAADRSEADFYL
-526 KEGEA
+526 KEGES
-531 QLIKAVSE
+531 QLIKTVSE
-539 AYHAKGKQVVV
+539 AYHAKGKKVIV

-566 VDALV
+566 IDALV

-583 VADVLSGKV
+583 IADVLSGKV

-632 NKDQAP
+632 DKDKAP
-638 KERQPQANIDYT
+638 EERNPEANIDYT

-664 SFGKPVAY
+664 SFGKDVAY
-672 PFGFGLSYTTFAYEN
+672 PFGFGLSYTTFSYDN
-687 MSVSE
+687 MNVSE
-692 ANGVYTVKIDVK
+692 AGGVYIVKVDVK
-704 NTGKCAG
+704 NTGSRAG

-740 KCLKPGETETVA
+740 KNLKPGETETIT

-772 DAGLYTFM
+772 DAGDYTFM
-780 ICSSASDVEAQATA
+780 ICSSANDIEAKATA
-794 KVKAWTKKV
+794 KVKPWTKKV

>member
-1 MKGCFEHNE
+1 
-10 KTKEHIRKRLLKKS
+10 
-24 CIFALGITKTKFH
+24 
-37 IVMNKFHKL
+37 
-46 GLVVMAVVVMC
+46 
-57 GYSLRVSAQQLKAEN
+57 
-72 IDAVV
+72 
-77 KAMTLEEKCH
+77 
-87 MVLGRGMHFNDDA
+87 
-100 KFPGTAGSTFS
+100 
-111 VDRLGIPETYCA
+111 
-123 DSQQGLRMS
+123 
-132 ATRAWDHNDY
+132 
-142 YPTDFVASMTL
+142 
-153 ASTWDREAAF
+153 
-163 KVGQGIG
+163 
-170 NEVRE
+170 
-175 FGLDWILSPAMNL
+175 
-188 IRNPLCGRNH
+188 
-198 EYYSE
+198 
-203 DPYLSGTIAA
+203 
-213 GYVNGVQSEG
+213 
-223 TAACPKHFVA
+223 VA

-258 AFELMVKES
+258 AFEIMVKES
-267 NPWTI
+267 DPWTI

-285 QNYELLTT
+285 QNRELLTT
-293 IVRDEWGWKGMYVS
+293 IVRDEWGWKGMFVS

-327 PGQDKQYQAILEA
+327 PGQDKQYQAIFEA
-340 AKNGKLPM
+340 AKSGKLPM

-369 NYKYSNEPDLKA
+369 GYKYNNEPDLKA
-381 HAQTVREVG
+381 HAQTVRQVG

-400 GILPLTGK
+400 GILPLMGK

-433 HYTVSIIEGMRS
+433 HYTVSLVEGMRS

-453 LIATYTKHLAAE
+453 LIRTYTQHIAAE

-490 TSEELNA
+490 TADELNA
-497 AIEGSDVAIISLGR
+497 AIDGSDVAIISLGR
-511 KSGEAADRSESDFYL
+511 KSGEAADRSEADFYL

-531 QLIKAVSE
+531 KLIKAVSE
-539 AYHAKGKQVVV
+539 AYHAKGKQVIV

-559 VASWQDQ
+559 VASWQNQ

-576 GQESGFS
+576 GQESGFA

-632 NKDQAP
+632 NKDQDP
-638 KERQPQANIDYT
+638 KERKPQANIDYT

-692 ANGVYTVKIDVK
+692 ANGVYTVKVDVK
-704 NTGKCAG
+704 NTGKKAG

-740 KCLKPGETETVA
+740 RELQPGQTETVT
-752 MQVKTE
+752 MQVKVE

-772 DAGLYTFM
+772 DAGRYTFL
-780 ICSSASDVEAQATA
+780 ICSSANDIEAKASA
-794 KVKAWTKKV
+794 NVKAWSKKV
-803 HNVMQPNV
+803 NNVMKPNV

>member
-1 MKGCFEHNE
+1 MFFYLPLQPNNKNSYIKMKYSIH
-10 KTKEHIRKRLLKKS
+10 
-24 CIFALGITKTKFH
+24 KFS
-37 IVMNKFHKL
+37 
-46 GLVVMAVVVMC
+46 VVFMAVATLC
-57 GYSLRVSAQQLKAEN
+57 GYSLSSSAQQLRAES
-72 IDAVV
+72 IDEVLN
-77 KAMTLEEKCH
+77 AMTLEEKCH
-87 MVLGRGMHFNDDA
+87 LVLGCGMHFNDEA
-100 KFPGTAGSTFS
+100 KFPGTAGSTFG
-111 VDRLGIPETYCA
+111 VARLGIPETYCA
-123 DSQQGLRMS
+123 DSQQGLRMN
-132 ATRAWDHNDY
+132 AKRDWDHNDY

-203 DPYLSGTIAA
+203 DPYLSGTIGA
-213 GYVNGVQSEG
+213 GYVKGVQSEG

-244 SQVSQRALREIYLK
+244 SQVSQRSLRELYLK
-258 AFELMVKES
+258 AFEIMVKES
-267 NPWTI
+267 DPWTI

-285 QNYELLTT
+285 QNRELLTT

-348 EVLDANVK
+348 EVLNANVK
-356 RILEYVIK
+356 RILEYVVK

-369 NYKYSNEPDLKA
+369 KAGHSCDKPCCVPMCSAENLKA

-433 HYTVSIIEGMRS
+433 HYTVSLVEGLRS

-453 LIATYTKHLAAE
+453 LIRTYTQHLAAE

-477 SLMPPARADEKQF
+477 SLLPPARADEKQF
-490 TSEELNA
+490 TAEELNA

-511 KSGEAADRSESDFYL
+511 KSGEAADRSEADFYL

-550 LLDICSPID
+550 LLDICSPMD

-566 VDALV
+566 IDALV

-609 YADKNFPANVD
+609 YADQFFPSNVD

-638 KERQPQANIDYT
+638 KERKPQANIDYT

-672 PFGFGLSYTTFAYEN
+672 PFGFGLSYTTFEYDDME
-687 MSVSE
+687 VE
-692 ANGVYTVKIDVK
+692 EEDGVYTVKVEVK
-704 NTGKCAG
+704 NTGKRAG
-711 RNVVELFVAAPNSK
+711 RNVVELFVAAPDSK
-725 KLNKP
+725 KMNKP

-740 KCLKPGETETVA
+740 KLLQPGEEETITMKVS
-752 MQVKTE
+752 TE

-772 DAGLYTFM
+772 DAGTYTFM
-780 ICSSASDVEAQATA
+780 ICSSVNDVEAKATA
-794 KVKAWTKKV
+794 KVKGWTKKV
-803 HNVMQPNV
+803 HNVMKPNV

>member
-1 MKGCFEHNE
+1 MKISVRN
-10 KTKEHIRKRLLKKS
+10 I
-24 CIFALGITKTKFH
+24 
-37 IVMNKFHKL
+37 
-46 GLVVMAVVVMC
+46 GLVVMAVAAM
-57 GYSLRVSAQQLKAEN
+57 GGHSLNATAQQLKAET
-72 IDAVV
+72 IDEVV

-87 MVLGRGMHFNDDA
+87 MVLGRGMHFNDEA

-111 VDRLGIPETYCA
+111 ISRLGVPETYCA

-132 ATRAWDHNDY
+132 AKRPWDHREY
-142 YPTDFVASMTL
+142 YPTDFVAYMTL

-198 EYYSE
+198 ENYSE
-203 DPYLSGTIAA
+203 DPYLTGTIAA
-213 GYVNGVQSEG
+213 GYVRGVQSEG

-258 AFELMVKES
+258 AFEIMVKES
-267 NPWTI
+267 DPWTI

-285 QNYELLTT
+285 QNRELLTT
-293 IVRDEWGWKGMYVS
+293 IVRDEWGWKGMFVS

-318 MLAGNDMLQ
+318 MMAGNDMLQ
-327 PGQDKQYQAILEA
+327 PGQDRQYQAIFEA
-340 AKNGKLPM
+340 AKSGKLPM
-348 EVLDANVK
+348 EVLDANVR
-356 RILEYVIK
+356 RILEYVVK

-369 NYKYSNEPDLKA
+369 GYQANSEPSLKA
-381 HAQTVREVG
+381 HAQVVRQVG

-400 GILPLTGK
+400 GVLPLAGK

-419 WISGGSGFGGTSVG
+419 WISGGSGFGGTSLG
-433 HYTVSIIEGMRS
+433 RYTVSLVEGMRS
-445 AGYEVYKP
+445 AGYEDYKP
-453 LIATYTKHLAAE
+453 LISLYTKHLADE
-465 EKRLFPNGRPPF
+465 EKRLFPNGRPAF

-490 TSEELNA
+490 TADELNA
-497 AIEGSDVAIISLGR
+497 AIDGSDVAIISLGR

-526 KEGEA
+526 KEGEK

-559 VASWQDQ
+559 VASWQNQ
-566 VDALV
+566 IDALV

-583 VADVLSGKV
+583 VADVLCGNV

-597 LPMTFQIKYGDA
+597 LPMTFQVKYGDA
-609 YADKNFPANVD
+609 YADKNFPASVD
-620 DKTLGA
+620 DKTMGS
-626 MFMWGY
+626 MFMWGR
-632 NKDQAP
+632 NKDDA
-638 KERQPQANIDYT
+638 KKREPQANIDYT

-692 ANGVYTVKIDVK
+692 ANGVYTVKVDVK
-704 NTGKCAG
+704 NTGKVAG

-740 KCLKPGETETVA
+740 RLLQPGETEAVVMT
-752 MQVKTE
+752 VKTE

-772 DAGLYTFM
+772 DAGTYSFL
-780 ICSSASDVEAQATA
+780 ICSSASDVEAKATA

-803 HNVMQPNV
+803 NNVMKPNV

>member
-1 MKGCFEHNE
+1 MK
-10 KTKEHIRKRLLKKS
+10 TILL
-24 CIFALGITKTKFH
+24 
-37 IVMNKFHKL
+37 
-46 GLVVMAVVVMC
+46 
-57 GYSLRVSAQQLKAEN
+57 SLFSLLSIAASAQPKLNANN
-72 IDAVV
+72 IDEVV
-77 KAMTLEEKCH
+77 NAMTLEEKCH
-87 MVLGRGMHFNDDA
+87 LVLGCGMHFNDEA
-100 KFPGTAGSTFS
+100 KFPGTAGSTFGIA
-111 VDRLGIPETYCA
+111 RLGIPETYCA
-123 DSQQGLRMS
+123 DSQQGLRMDS
-132 ATRAWDHNDY
+132 KRAWDHNDY

-153 ASTWDREAAF
+153 ASTWDREAAY
-163 KVGQGIG
+163 KVGKGIG
-170 NEVRE
+170 NEVKE
-175 FGLDWILSPAMNL
+175 FGLDWILSPSMNL
-188 IRNPLCGRNH
+188 IRNVLCGRNH

-213 GYVNGVQSEG
+213 GYVRGVQSEG
-223 TAACPKHFVA
+223 TAACPKHFIA

-244 SQVSQRALREIYLK
+244 SQISQRALREIYLK
-258 AFELMVKES
+258 AFEIMIKES

-285 QNYELLTT
+285 QNHELLTT

-318 MLAGNDMLQ
+318 MKAGNDMLQ
-327 PGQDKQYQAILEA
+327 PGQDRQYQAILAA
-340 AKNGKLPM
+340 AKSGELSMDILN
-348 EVLDANVK
+348 ANVK
-356 RILEYVIK
+356 RILEYVVK

-369 NYKYSNEPDLKA
+369 GYKAGNNPNLKA
-381 HAQTVREVG
+381 HAQVVREVG
-390 ADGIVLLKNS
+390 ADGIVLLKNN
-400 GILPLTGK
+400 GILPLSGK

-433 HYTVSIIEGMRS
+433 HYTVSLIEGMRS
-445 AGYEVYKP
+445 AGYDIYKP
-453 LIATYTKHLAAE
+453 LISIYTKHIADE
-465 EKRLFPNGRPPF
+465 EKRLFPSGRPQF
-477 SLMPPARADEKQF
+477 SLLPPARADEKQF
-490 TSEELNA
+490 TADEMNA
-497 AIEGSDVAIISLGR
+497 AIAGSDVAIISLGR
-511 KSGEAADRSESDFYL
+511 KSGEAADRSEADFYL
-526 KEGEA
+526 KDGEK

-539 AYHAKGKQVVV
+539 AYHAKGKKVIV

-559 VASWQDQ
+559 VASWQNQ

-597 LPMTFQIKYGDA
+597 LPMTFEINYGDA
-609 YADKNFPANVD
+609 YADKNFPSNVD

-626 MFMWGY
+626 MFMWGR
-632 NKDQAP
+632 NKEDN
-638 KERQPQANIDYT
+638 KKREPQANIDYT

-672 PFGFGLSYTTFAYEN
+672 PFGFGLSYTTFDYDN
-687 MSVSE
+687 MNVSE
-692 ANGVYTVKIDVK
+692 ANGVYTVKVDVK
-704 NTGKCAG
+704 NTGKKAG

-725 KLNKP
+725 KANKP

-740 KCLKPGETETVA
+740 QLLQPGQTETVT

-758 DLASFNEKASAWKT
+758 DLASFNEKASVWKT
-772 DAGLYTFM
+772 DAGVYTFM
-780 ICSSASDVEAQATA
+780 ICSSASDVEAKATA

-803 HNVMQPNV
+803 NNVMKPNV
-811 KLNLLKR
+811 KLNLLKRK

>member
-1 MKGCFEHNE
+1 MKISVRN
-10 KTKEHIRKRLLKKS
+10 I
-24 CIFALGITKTKFH
+24 
-37 IVMNKFHKL
+37 
-46 GLVVMAVVVMC
+46 GLVVMAVAAM
-57 GYSLRVSAQQLKAEN
+57 GGHSLNATAQQLKAET
-72 IDAVV
+72 IDEVV

-87 MVLGRGMHFNDDA
+87 MVLGRGMHFNDEA

-111 VDRLGIPETYCA
+111 ISRLGVPETYCA

-132 ATRAWDHNDY
+132 AKRPWDHREY

-213 GYVNGVQSEG
+213 GYVRGVQSEG

-258 AFELMVKES
+258 AFEIMVKES
-267 NPWTI
+267 DPWTI

-285 QNYELLTT
+285 QNRELLTT
-293 IVRDEWGWKGMYVS
+293 IVRDEWGWKGMFVS

-318 MLAGNDMLQ
+318 MMAGNDMLQ
-327 PGQDKQYQAILEA
+327 PGQDRQYQAIFEA
-340 AKNGKLPM
+340 AKSGKLPM
-348 EVLDANVK
+348 EVLDANVR
-356 RILEYVIK
+356 RILEYVVK

-369 NYKYSNEPDLKA
+369 GYQANSEPNLKA
-381 HAQTVREVG
+381 HAQVVRQVG

-400 GILPLTGK
+400 GVLPLAGK

-419 WISGGSGFGGTSVG
+419 WISGGSGFGGTSLG
-433 HYTVSIIEGMRS
+433 RYTVSLVEGMRS

-453 LIATYTKHLAAE
+453 LISLYTKHLADE
-465 EKRLFPNGRPPF
+465 EKRLFPNGRPAF

-490 TSEELNA
+490 TADELNA
-497 AIEGSDVAIISLGR
+497 AIDGSDVAIISLGR

-526 KEGEA
+526 KEGEK

-559 VASWQDQ
+559 VASWQNQ
-566 VDALV
+566 IDALV

-583 VADVLSGKV
+583 VADVLCGNV
-592 NPSGK
+592 NPNGK
-597 LPMTFQIKYGDA
+597 LPMTFQVKYGDA
-609 YADKNFPANVD
+609 YADKNFPASVD
-620 DKTLGA
+620 DKTMGS
-626 MFMWGY
+626 MFMWGR
-632 NKDQAP
+632 NKDDA
-638 KERQPQANIDYT
+638 KKREPQANIDYT

-692 ANGVYTVKIDVK
+692 ANGVYTVKVDVK
-704 NTGKCAG
+704 NTGKVAG

-740 KCLKPGETETVA
+740 RLLQPGETEAVVMT
-752 MQVKTE
+752 VKTE

-772 DAGLYTFM
+772 DAGTYSFL
-780 ICSSASDVEAQATA
+780 ICSSASDVEAKATA

-803 HNVMQPNV
+803 NNVMKPNV

>member
-1 MKGCFEHNE
+1 MKSNFS
-10 KTKEHIRKRLLKKS
+10 IR
-24 CIFALGITKTKFH
+24 I
-37 IVMNKFHKL
+37 N
-46 GLVVMAVVVMC
+46 LVVVAVVAMC
-57 GYSLRVSAQQLKAEN
+57 GYSISAFAQQLKAEN
-72 IDAVV
+72 IDEVI

-87 MVLGRGMHFNDDA
+87 LVLGCGMHFNDEA
-100 KFPGTAGSTFS
+100 KFPGTAGSTFG
-111 VDRLGIPETYCA
+111 VARLGIPETYCA
-123 DSQQGLRMS
+123 DSQQGLRMN
-132 ATRAWDHNDY
+132 AKRDWDHRDY

-170 NEVRE
+170 NEVKE

-258 AFELMVKES
+258 AFEIMIKES

-272 MTSYNKLNGPYAV
+272 MTSYNKLNGPYAL
-285 QNYELLTT
+285 QNHELLTT

-318 MLAGNDMLQ
+318 MKAGNDMLQ
-327 PGQDKQYQAILEA
+327 PGQDKQYQAILAA
-340 AKNGKLPM
+340 AKSGELSMDILN
-348 EVLDANVK
+348 ANVK
-356 RILEYVIK
+356 RILEYVVK

-369 NYKYSNEPDLKA
+369 GYNYQNTPDLKA
-381 HAQTVREVG
+381 HAQVVREVG
-390 ADGIVLLKNS
+390 ADGIVLLKNN
-400 GILPLTGK
+400 GVLPLTSDITPQK
-408 RVALFGCTSYD
+408 RIALFGCTSYD

-433 HYTVSIIEGMRS
+433 HYTVSLIEGMRS

-453 LIATYTKHLAAE
+453 LIALYTKHLADE

-477 SLMPPARADEKQF
+477 SLMPPARAEEKLF
-490 TSEELNA
+490 TADELNA
-497 AIEGSDVAIISLGR
+497 ASEGSDVAIISIGR
-511 KSGEAADRSESDFYL
+511 KSGEAADRPESDFYL
-526 KEGEA
+526 KEYEEM
-531 QLIKAVSE
+531 LIKAVSE
-539 AYHAKGKQVVV
+539 AYHAKGKKVVV

-566 VDALV
+566 IDALV

-632 NKDQAP
+632 NKDKAP
-638 KERQPQANIDYT
+638 KERKPQANIDYT

-672 PFGFGLSYTTFAYEN
+672 PFGFGLSYTTFDYDDLE
-687 MSVSE
+687 VE
-692 ANGVYTVKIDVK
+692 EENGVYTVKVDVK
-704 NTGKCAG
+704 NTGKRAG

-725 KLNKP
+725 KANKP

-740 KCLKPGETETVA
+740 RLLQPGEKETITMKVSA
-752 MQVKTE
+752 E
-758 DLASFNEKASAWKT
+758 ELASFNEKASAWKT
-772 DAGLYTFM
+772 DAGVYTFM
-780 ICSSASDVEAQATA
+780 ICSSASDVEAKTTA

-803 HNVMQPNV
+803 NNVMKPNV
-811 KLNLLKR
+811 KLNVLKR

>member
-1 MKGCFEHNE
+1 MK
-10 KTKEHIRKRLLKKS
+10 TRYLVSLV
-24 CIFALGITKTKFH
+24 IT
-37 IVMNKFHKL
+37 I
-46 GLVVMAVVVMC
+46 AAQC
-57 GYSLRVSAQQLKAEN
+57 GYSLHVNAQQLNANN
-72 IDAVV
+72 IDDVV
-77 KAMTLEEKCH
+77 NAMTIEEKCH
-87 MVLGRGMHFNDDA
+87 LVLGCGMHFNDEA
-100 KFPGTAGSTFS
+100 KFPGTAGSTYA
-111 VDRLGIPETYCA
+111 VPRLGIPATYCA
-123 DSQQGLRMS
+123 DSQQGLRMN
-132 ATRAWDHNDY
+132 ANRDWDHHDY

-163 KVGQGIG
+163 KVGKGIG

-213 GYVNGVQSEG
+213 GYVRGVQSEG
-223 TAACPKHFVA
+223 TAACPKHFIA
-233 NNQETNRNNNI
+233 NNQETNRNSNI

-258 AFELMVKES
+258 AFEIMVKES
-267 NPWTI
+267 DPWTI
-272 MTSYNKLNGPYAV
+272 MTSYNKLNGPYAL
-285 QNYELLTT
+285 QNRDLLTT

-318 MLAGNDMLQ
+318 MKAGNDMLQ
-327 PGQDKQYQAILEA
+327 PGQDKQYQAILDA
-340 AKNGKLPM
+340 AKSGKLSM
-348 EVLDANVK
+348 DILNANVK
-356 RILEYVIK
+356 RILEYIVK

-369 NYKYSNEPDLKA
+369 GYQYGNEPNLKA
-381 HAQTVREVG
+381 HAQIVREVG
-390 ADGIVLLKNS
+390 ADGIVLLKNN

-433 HYTVSIIEGMRS
+433 HYTVSLIEGMRS

-453 LIATYTKHLAAE
+453 LISIYKQHIASE

-477 SLMPPARADEKQF
+477 SITPPARAEEKAF
-490 TSEELNA
+490 TAEEMND
-497 AIEGSDVAIISLGR
+497 AIDGSDVAIISLGR
-511 KSGEAADRSESDFYL
+511 KSGEAADRSEADFYL
-526 KEGEA
+526 KEGES
-531 QLIKAVSE
+531 QLIKTVSE
-539 AYHAKGKQVVV
+539 AYHAKGKKVIV

-566 VDALV
+566 IDALV

-583 VADVLSGKV
+583 IADVLSGKV

-632 NKDQAP
+632 DKDKAP
-638 KERQPQANIDYT
+638 EERNPEANIDYT

-664 SFGKPVAY
+664 SFGKNVAY
-672 PFGFGLSYTTFAYEN
+672 PFGFGLCYTTFSYDN
-687 MSVSE
+687 MNVSE
-692 ANGVYTVKIDVK
+692 AGGVYTVKVDVK
-704 NTGKCAG
+704 NTGSRAG

-740 KCLKPGETETVA
+740 KNLKPGETETIT

-772 DAGLYTFM
+772 DAGDYTFM
-780 ICSSASDVEAQATA
+780 ICSSANDIEAKATA
-794 KVKAWTKKV
+794 KVKPWTKKV

-811 KLNLLKR
+811 KLNRLKR

>member
-1 MKGCFEHNE
+1 
-10 KTKEHIRKRLLKKS
+10 
-24 CIFALGITKTKFH
+24 
-37 IVMNKFHKL
+37 
-46 GLVVMAVVVMC
+46 
-57 GYSLRVSAQQLKAEN
+57 
-72 IDAVV
+72 
-77 KAMTLEEKCH
+77 
-87 MVLGRGMHFNDDA
+87 MHYNDDD
-100 KFPGTAGSTFS
+100 KFPGTAGSSFG
-111 VDRLGIPETYCA
+111 VARLGIPETYCA
-123 DSQQGLRMS
+123 DSQQGLRMN
-132 ATRAWDHNDY
+132 AKRVWDHRDY
-142 YPTDFVASMTL
+142 YPTDFVASPTL

-163 KVGQGIG
+163 KIGQGIG

-213 GYVNGVQSEG
+213 GYVRGVQSEG

-258 AFELMVKES
+258 AFEIMVKES
-267 NPWTI
+267 DPWTI

-285 QNYELLTT
+285 QNHELLTT

-327 PGQDKQYQAILEA
+327 PGQPKQYEAILAA
-340 AKNGKLPM
+340 AKSGKLPM
-348 EVLDANVK
+348 EVLDANIK
-356 RILEYVIK
+356 RILEYVVK
-364 THNFK
+364 TNSFK
-369 NYKYSNEPDLKA
+369 GYKYSNEPNLKA
-381 HAQTVREVG
+381 HAQVVREVG

-433 HYTVSIIEGMRS
+433 HYTVSLVEGMRS
-445 AGYEVYKP
+445 VGYEVYKP
-453 LIATYTKHLAAE
+453 LIAAYTQHLAAE
-465 EKRLFPNGRPPF
+465 EKRLFPDGRPPF
-477 SLMPPARADEKQF
+477 SLLPPARAEEKQF
-490 TSEELNA
+490 TDDELSA
-497 AIEGSDVAIISLGR
+497 AVNESDVAIISLGR
-511 KSGEAADRSESDFYL
+511 KSGEAADRSEADFYL
-526 KEGEA
+526 KEGEK

-539 AYHAKGKQVVV
+539 AYHAKGKKVVV

-566 VDALV
+566 IDALV

-583 VADVLSGKV
+583 VADVLSGRV

-632 NKDQAP
+632 DKDKAP
-638 KERQPQANIDYT
+638 KERKPEANIDFT

-664 SFGKPVAY
+664 SFRKPVAY
-672 PFGFGLSYTTFAYEN
+672 PFGYGL
-687 MSVSE
+687 
-692 ANGVYTVKIDVK
+692 
-704 NTGKCAG
+704 
-711 RNVVELFVAAPNSK
+711 R
-725 KLNKP
+725 
-730 EKELRNYAKT
+730 LREHERH
-740 KCLKPGETETVA
+740 G
-752 MQVKTE
+752 
-758 DLASFNEKASAWKT
+758 
-772 DAGLYTFM
+772 G
-780 ICSSASDVEAQATA
+780 
-794 KVKAWTKKV
+794 
-803 HNVMQPNV
+803 
-811 KLNLLKR
+811 

>member
-1 MKGCFEHNE
+1 
-10 KTKEHIRKRLLKKS
+10 
-24 CIFALGITKTKFH
+24 
-37 IVMNKFHKL
+37 
-46 GLVVMAVVVMC
+46 
-57 GYSLRVSAQQLKAEN
+57 
-72 IDAVV
+72 
-77 KAMTLEEKCH
+77 
-87 MVLGRGMHFNDDA
+87 MHYNDDD
-100 KFPGTAGSTFS
+100 KFPGTAGSSFG
-111 VDRLGIPETYCA
+111 VARLGIPETYCA
-123 DSQQGLRMS
+123 DSQQGLRMN
-132 ATRAWDHNDY
+132 AKRVWDHRDY
-142 YPTDFVASMTL
+142 YPTDFVASPTL

-163 KVGQGIG
+163 KIGQGIG

-213 GYVNGVQSEG
+213 GYVRGVQSEG

-258 AFELMVKES
+258 AFEIMVKES
-267 NPWTI
+267 DPWTI

-285 QNYELLTT
+285 QNHELLTT

-327 PGQDKQYQAILEA
+327 PGQPKQYEAILAA
-340 AKNGKLPM
+340 AKSGKLPM
-348 EVLDANVK
+348 EVLDANIK
-356 RILEYVIK
+356 RILEYVVK
-364 THNFK
+364 TNSFK
-369 NYKYSNEPDLKA
+369 GYKYSNEPNLKA
-381 HAQTVREVG
+381 HAQVVREVG
-390 ADGIVLLKNS
+390 ADGIVLLKNN
-400 GILPLTGK
+400 GILPLTSHLSLLTSK
-408 RVALFGCTSYD
+408 LRVALFGCTSYD

-433 HYTVSIIEGMRS
+433 HYTVSLVEGMRS
-445 AGYEVYKP
+445 VGYEVYKP
-453 LIATYTKHLAAE
+453 LIAAYTQHLAAE
-465 EKRLFPNGRPPF
+465 EKRLFPDGRPPF
-477 SLMPPARADEKQF
+477 SLLPPARADEKQF
-490 TSEELNA
+490 TDDELSA
-497 AIEGSDVAIISLGR
+497 AVNESDVAIISLGR
-511 KSGEAADRSESDFYL
+511 KSGEAADRSEADFYL
-526 KEGEA
+526 KEGEK

-539 AYHAKGKQVVV
+539 AYHAKGKKVVV

-566 VDALV
+566 IDALV

-583 VADVLSGKV
+583 VADVLSGRV

-632 NKDQAP
+632 DKDKAP
-638 KERQPQANIDYT
+638 KERKPEANIDFT

-664 SFGKPVAY
+664 SFRKPVAY
-672 PFGFGLSYTTFAYEN
+672 PFGYGLSYTTFAYEN
-687 MSVSE
+687 MSVTE
-692 ANGVYTVKIDVK
+692 ADGIYTVKVDVK
-704 NTGKCAG
+704 NTGDCAG

-740 KCLKPGETETVA
+740 RLLKTGESETIT
-752 MQVKTE
+752 MTVKAE

-772 DAGLYTFM
+772 DAGVYTFL
-780 ICSSASDVEAQATA
+780 ICSSANDVEAHATA

-803 HNVMQPNV
+803 NNVMKPNV